1 MVMSGGGQHPRWRGT
16 GTVDNMR
23 MVWMVHM
30 TVPESLRNHLKLWR
44 LDEDLGGGREGIS
57 SMDIPARAP
66 QPVRVR
72 PEEEEEG
79 R

>member
-1 MVMSGGGQHPRWRGT
+1 MDGAYDRAGELEEPPEIMSIGG
-16 GTVDNMR
+16 
-23 MVWMVHM
+23 
-30 TVPESLRNHLKLWR
+30 E
-44 LDEDLGGGREGIS
+44 EDLGGGREGIS

-72 PEEEEEG
+72 PEEG